1 MFDYGTYL
9 SGQLLFALSMPLLSP
24 PVMEGL
30 PEENLAVRDYK
41 LS

>member
-24 PVMEGL
+24 VMEGL
-30 PEENLAVRDYK
+30 PEENPAVRDYK